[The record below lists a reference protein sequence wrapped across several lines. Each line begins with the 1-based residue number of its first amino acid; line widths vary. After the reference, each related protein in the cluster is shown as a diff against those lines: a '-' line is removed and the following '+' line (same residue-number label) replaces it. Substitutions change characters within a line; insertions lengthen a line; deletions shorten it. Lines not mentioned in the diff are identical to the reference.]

1 MPKSNPGG
9 ITDPSLGNL
18 TVLCAAAMVL
28 FLVAPRTSPGVLGLL
43 ALTLGLAGG
52 FAGGLAAGL
61 TAGVTGLVP
70 RLLLLLA
77 LWGLISTAWAAERGE
92 AVNKSF
98 LLAALV
104 FVATW
109 ATNVVWRVRP
119 DVSGQLG
126 KVAVIAFSAG
136 LAYLLVEEISD
147 HRIKRAVF
155 TVLPFALPGIKH
167 FAEAP
172 EGVIVAGYISNRN
185 MAAMVLALWPML
197 LIAWLGL
204 GRQHRVIYIALLAL
218 VAAAMLSMSK
228 HETSLIA
235 LVLSTTVLALCL
247 VRPRIGLAAV
257 AVGWILATM
266 LVVPMASWAA
276 HGARLHEAAWLPNS
290 ARHRIVLWAYT
301 AEQVAQRPV
310 HGVGAASTKRIDQMR
325 GPKVDNFPGTKY
337 QWRSGPHAHNVYLQT
352 WYEIGVIGAALLCA
366 AGLALV
372 FSLARL
378 PAAAMPIGAA
388 TFTAAAT
395 IAAFSWGMWQAWF
408 LAIFAV
414 AAVLMGL
421 AARIAGSA
429 EAEAPAAR
437 TSAVPA
443 PVE

>member
-28 FLVAPRTSPGVLGLL
+28 FLVAPRTTPGVLGLL
-43 ALTLGLAGG
+43 ALALGLAGG
-52 FAGGLAAGL
+52 FLGGLAAGL
-61 TAGVTGLVP
+61 TGGVTGLMP

-77 LWGLISTAWAAERGE
+77 LWGLASTAWSADRGE
-92 AVNKSF
+92 AVDKSF

-109 ATNVVWRVRP
+109 ATSVMWRVRP
-119 DVSGQLG
+119 DISRQLG

-136 LAYLLVEEISD
+136 LAYLFVEEISD
-147 HRIKRAVF
+147 HRIKRTVF
-155 TVLPFALPGIKH
+155 TVLPFALPAIKH
-167 FAEAP
+167 ISEAP
-172 EGVIVAGYISNRN
+172 DGVIVSGYISNRN

-204 GRQHRVIYIALLAL
+204 RRQHRAIWIALLAV
-218 VAAAMLSMSK
+218 VAAATLAMSK

-235 LVLSTTVLALCL
+235 LLLAAIVLGLCI
-247 VRPRIGLAAV
+247 VRPRLGLAAV
-257 AVGWILATM
+257 AVGWIVATM
-266 LVVPMASWAA
+266 LVVPLASWAA

-325 GPKVDNFPGTKY
+325 GPKVDNLPGTKY

-352 WYEIGVIGAALLCA
+352 WYELGVIGAALLCA

-408 LAIFAV
+408 LSVFAV
-414 AAVLMGL
+414 SAVLTGL
-421 AARIAGSA
+421 AARIADAA
-429 EAEAPAAR
+429 EAEASAAR
-437 TSAVPA
+437 SSVVPA